1 MPFRSALAIVMLALM
16 ALGLFAALERIE
28 RAGRRADRVEVP
40 NIDYRLFGVSLSLFD
55 AETGGKVQ
63 LRAAQIQH
71 LRKEDEL
78 QIDKPNIDRFG
89 KAAEINAANARQNL
103 QAASARLFKQGQSVL
118 LYGGVTLKS
127 MAEPSQLSAAGS
139 LADEPSADLTLNTK
153 SLWLYPA
160 EKRAETSQTVQIQ
173 QAQTTLSG
181 KGLKADFATQSLEI
195 LQNVQARVT
204 PQAHTTAKAAG
215 NLIR

>member
-1 MPFRSALAIVMLALM
+1 MPFRSGLAIVLLTLM

-28 RAGRRADRVEVP
+28 RAGRRAERVEVP
-40 NIDYRLFGVSLSLFD
+40 NIDYRLFGVQLSLYD
-55 AETGGKVQ
+55 AESGGRVQ

-78 QIDKPNIDRFG
+78 LIDKPDIDRFG
-89 KAAEINAANARQNL
+89 KATDSTAASAQQNL
-103 QAASARLFKQGQSVL
+103 QATHARLFKQGESVL
-118 LYGGVTLKS
+118 LYGGVKLTNTARS
-127 MAEPSQLSAAGS
+127 AHASTQISRPAEPMAAQAG
-139 LADEPSADLTLNTK
+139 ADLVLTTE

-160 EKRAETSQTVQIQ
+160 EKRAETSQGVQIQ

-195 LQNVQARVT
+195 LQNVQARIT
-204 PQAHTTAKAAG
+204 PKTA
-215 NLIR
+215 LR

>member
-1 MPFRSALAIVMLALM
+1 MPFRSALAIVLLALM

-28 RAGRRADRVEVP
+28 LAGRRAERVEVP
-40 NIDYRLFGVSLSLFD
+40 NIDYRLFGVSLSLYD

-89 KAAEINAANARQNL
+89 KANEINAANARQNL
-103 QAASARLFKQGQSVL
+103 QAASARLFNQGQSVL
-118 LYGGVTLKS
+118 LYGGVILKS
-127 MAEPSQLSAAGS
+127 MAEPEPPNAAAGVPVKQS
-139 LADEPSADLTLNTK
+139 VDLTLNTQ

-173 QAQTTLSG
+173 QAQTTLTG

-204 PQAHTTAKAAG
+204 PSTAD
-215 NLIR
+215 IRIR

>member
-1 MPFRSALAIVMLALM
+1 MPFRSALAIVLLTLM

-55 AETGGKVQ
+55 AQTGGKVQ

-71 LRKEDEL
+71 LRKQDEL

-89 KAAEINAANARQNL
+89 KASEVNHANARQNL
-103 QAASARLFKQGQSVL
+103 KAASARLFKQGQSVL

-127 MAEPSQLSAAGS
+127 MAEPDSASAKSG
-139 LADEPSADLTLNTK
+139 LPNMQTADLTLTTE

-173 QAQTTLSG
+173 QAQTTLQG

-204 PQAHTTAKAAG
+204 PQARTTPKPAG
-215 NLIR
+215 ILIR

>member
-1 MPFRSALAIVMLALM
+1 MPFRSALAIVLLTLM

-28 RAGRRADRVEVP
+28 RAGRRAERVEVP
-40 NIDYRLFGVSLSLFD
+40 NIDYRLFGVQLSLYD
-55 AETGGKVQ
+55 AESGGKVQ

-78 QIDKPNIDRFG
+78 LIDKPDIDRFG
-89 KAAEINAANARQNL
+89 KATDSAAANARQNL
-103 QAASARLFKQGQSVL
+103 QASHARLFKQGQSVL
-118 LYGGVTLKS
+118 LYGGVKLTS
-127 MAEPSQLSAAGS
+127 ITGSAETGADPLAAN
-139 LADEPSADLTLNTK
+139 LVLNTE

-160 EKRAETSQTVQIQ
+160 EKRAETSQGVQIQ

-195 LQNVQARVT
+195 LQNVQARIT
-204 PQAHTTAKAAG
+204 PKTAFP
-215 NLIR
+215 

>member
-1 MPFRSALAIVMLALM
+1 MPFRSALAIVLLTLI
-16 ALGLFAALERIE
+16 ALGLFTALERIE

-40 NIDYRLFGVSLSLFD
+40 NIDYRLFGVSLSLYD

-89 KAAEINAANARQNL
+89 KATEINAGNARQTL

-127 MAEPSQLSAAGS
+127 VPEAAN
-139 LADEPSADLTLNTK
+139 LTADAPAPGVQSPDLTLDTE

-173 QAQTTLSG
+173 QAQTTLTG

-204 PQAHTTAKAAG
+204 PTTVD
-215 NLIR
+215 LRIR